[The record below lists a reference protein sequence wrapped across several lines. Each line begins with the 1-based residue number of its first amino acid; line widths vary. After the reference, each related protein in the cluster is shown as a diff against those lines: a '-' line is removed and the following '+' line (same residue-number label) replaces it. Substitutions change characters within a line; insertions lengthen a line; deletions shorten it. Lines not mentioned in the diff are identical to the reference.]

1 MSRKL
6 AFTSLVLTAG
16 LVIAACTDQPLTS
29 PDALTSSFDALSVSP
44 NFDANPVTDRVSAGG
59 NDVCAAF
66 GLPNGC
72 DKNFS
77 LHANMR
83 EDGTVTGQYQDG
95 FPGGGEGIHAT
106 LDCLNVVGNGAV
118 VSGVITNG
126 TIFGQDVTGQGILT
140 AVVDNGTSA
149 NDTPDQISV
158 SFNDTGLTCDQ
169 LGPGNFPLFD
179 LGNGQVTVRQK

>member
-1 MSRKL
+1 MTRSR

-16 LVIAACTDQPLTS
+16 LAIAACTDQPLTS
-29 PDALTSSFDALSVSP
+29 PPEVSSGFDALSVSP

-77 LHANMR
+77 FHANLR
-83 EDGTVTGQYQDG
+83 EDGSVTGQYQDG
-95 FPGGGEGIHAT
+95 VAGGGEGIHAT

-118 VSGVITNG
+118 VSGIITNG
-126 TIFGQDVTGQGILT
+126 TIGGVDVTGQGIIT

-149 NDTPDQISV
+149 NDPPDQMSV
-158 SFNDTGLTCDQ
+158 SFSDTGFTCDQ
-169 LGPGNFPLFD
+169 LVPANFPLFD
-179 LGNGQVTVRQK
+179 LESGQVTVRQK